1 MQTKEKSKRQIRIP
15 RADPVMIVGIYL
27 NPETHKRIKAKA
39 EAKFVSMSGII
50 RQTVEKIIK
59 TKGRI

>member
-1 MQTKEKSKRQIRIP
+1 MQKKEKPKRQIRISK
-15 RADPVMIVGIYL
+15 ADPVMLVGIYL

-39 EAKFVSMSGII
+39 EAKFVSMSGVI

-59 TKGRI
+59 PRGRI

>member
-1 MQTKEKSKRQIRIP
+1 MQKKEKQKRQIRIP
-15 RADPVMIVGIYL
+15 KTAPIMLVGIYL

-39 EAKFVSMSGII
+39 AAKFVSMSGII

-59 TKGRI
+59 PRERI